1 VDIIKKKLPVFF
13 ILLVFMLS
21 MIVIVP
27 GALLA
32 QEEDAEVTEEVIE
45 PEPDPIPETLT
56 FNITYPEVQGKGIDP
71 YEFSFEL
78 TYDAGNEPFG
88 LEEEVLDKVFDIQ
101 VDYPDGWF
109 AATTPQYETTTEILA
124 VKLASG
130 KAVTI
135 RVVAAPLIEQEPG
148 EYPITVTLKSNIE
161 DDPLEGTAEY
171 KAIIIGT
178 YELDLKTKSG
188 MLSTEISSG
197 QDNHYTLTL
206 ENLGSDSIENISLTT
221 SKPSEWK
228 VKFDK
233 DEIEVLE
240 ASEKIEIDAIISP
253 PDKTLAGDYVLN
265 FNVNSENS
273 TDSIELRVTVETP
286 TIWGIVGIAVIVLVV
301 IGIAIVFSRLG
312 RR

>member
-1 VDIIKKKLPVFF
+1 MDIIKKKLPVFF

-21 MIVIVP
+21 IIMIVP

-32 QEEDAEVTEEVIE
+32 EEEDAEVTEEVIE

-56 FNITYPEVQGKGIDP
+56 FDITYPEVQGKGADP

-101 VDYPDGWF
+101 VDYPEGWF

-124 VKLASG
+124 VKITSG
-130 KAVTI
+130 QAVTI
-135 RVVAAPLIEQEPG
+135 RVVAAPLTKQEPG
-148 EYPITVTLKSNIE
+148 EYLISVTLKSNIE

-188 MLSTEISSG
+188 RLSTDISSG
-197 QDNHYTLTL
+197 QDNNYTLTL
-206 ENLGSDSIENISLTT
+206 ENLGSDSIENISLTA
-221 SKPSEWK
+221 SKPSGWK
-228 VKFDK
+228 VKFDEDK
-233 DEIEVLE
+233 IEVLE

>member
-1 VDIIKKKLPVFF
+1 MDIIKKKLPVFF

-21 MIVIVP
+21 IIMIVP

-32 QEEDAEVTEEVIE
+32 EEEDAEVTEEVIE

-56 FNITYPEVQGKGIDP
+56 FDITYPEVQGKGVDA

-101 VDYPDGWF
+101 VDYPEGWF

-124 VKLASG
+124 VKLTSG

-148 EYPITVTLKSNIE
+148 EYPISVTLKSNIE

-188 MLSTEISSG
+188 RLSTDISSG
-197 QDNHYTLTL
+197 QDNNYTLTL
-206 ENLGSDSIENISLTT
+206 ENLGSDSIENISLTA
-221 SKPSEWK
+221 SKPSGWK
-228 VKFDK
+228 VKFDE